1 MSSRIVPFEQMEDS
15 TDTQRAYSTQMSGAS
30 TATAGTS
37 TEFSDPSFATEN
49 DLNFA
54 DQIPLQPTKE
64 KSADDVVTKTE
75 LRAWYGYDVA
85 NSPYSQVV
93 ISVFAPLLMELMADV
108 HSNDGAAELTCDATR
123 HRNKSVPVPRVRGGP
138 WRQAVY

>member
-1 MSSRIVPFEQMEDS
+1 MVVSLLFIGWFGLAWFGTLAWSLLAGHILQEHLRTEGMSSRIVPFEQMEDS

-54 DQIPLQPTKE
+54 DQIPLQQT
-64 KSADDVVTKTE
+64 
-75 LRAWYGYDVA
+75 
-85 NSPYSQVV
+85 
-93 ISVFAPLLMELMADV
+93 
-108 HSNDGAAELTCDATR
+108 
-123 HRNKSVPVPRVRGGP
+123 
-138 WRQAVY
+138 